1 MKCLMWLLAL
11 VFMQDLDWSWFYVNF
26 GFWGLLFA
34 YLIIGWGEVAL
45 YSYFIYRLLKMKGVY
60 FDEGEM

>member
-1 MKCLMWLLAL
+1 MWWMWLLAL

-34 YLIIGWGEVAL
+34 YIIIGWGEVVF
-45 YSYFIYRLLKMKGVY
+45 YSYLAFKFLERR
-60 FDEGEM
+60 EEHWN